1 MEELS
6 TKEQIKER
14 IDDEII
20 FESVKNELEKD
31 IKEFIKAIKLEL
43 KDENGNNKHSKPK
56 WGSQKDSRS

>member
-56 WGSQKDSRS
+56 